1 MTTARSSPAE
11 RLAHVFAATDRPEGV
26 VDVTQALRVAWYR
39 YRATF
44 TLQLSGYLSIVL
56 LIGLIGGV
64 AMASVSAGRRT
75 QSSYP
80 TFLAS
85 TNPSNLTMA
94 VFQASA
100 NAGPGSSL
108 KSAIERLPDVKRVV
122 TAGTLPLIDIG
133 ANGAPRLSSLANINI
148 VSSLDG
154 MTVDQDRLA
163 ILQGRAANPR
173 RADEIVMN
181 AGAARI
187 LGVQV
192 GQVIAL
198 GLYTPAQMNLPD
210 FGSPKVK
217 PAVLVHERLVG
228 IVALNTQL
236 VQDDVDQTYG
246 VIYVDAALTRRIVK
260 PLNLFT
266 PVLYGVQL
274 LDGDRGIAKMQHEL
288 VALVPKGQIYEFHV
302 ASTVTS
308 QVELAI
314 KPESVALGS
323 FGAIAA
329 LACLI
334 LAGQAISRL
343 LGRGERDRDVLRA
356 LGASPVI
363 IVTEGLV
370 GVLLAVGLGTI
381 VAAVVAVALSPLGP
395 LGPVRPVYPDAGFNF
410 DWTVIG
416 AGVAVLVLGLGAI
429 MTALSVRSLTKRSL
443 QSGESASG
451 QSRAAL
457 GLQRAGI
464 PVAGVVGVHFALES
478 GRGRSAVPVRSIIG
492 GTVVAVAMVVA
503 TLTFASGFNTL
514 ISRPPLYGWNWTYLL
529 NPSNA
534 VPPKALSLLNH
545 DPRVAAWSGADYTDL
560 QIDGEELPIL
570 LESPGAKLSPPILS
584 GHGLETS
591 RQIVL
596 GAGTLNQLHER
607 IGNTVIVSLGTKKDA
622 PYYIPPTPLV
632 IVGTATLPAVG
643 YSSFVAEHTS
653 MGTGALVPLDFTNV
667 PFTGHSADPN
677 LDGPELVFVRMRVG
691 VGSAAGRED
700 MQRIANTAN
709 RIFATD
715 KNAAGNSVEVLGVLR
730 PVQIVNYR
738 SIGST
743 PIFLA
748 AGLALGAVLALGL
761 TLASSV
767 RRRRRDLALL
777 KTLGFTHRQLAS
789 AVAWQATT
797 TALIGMAVGLPL
809 GVVIGRQL
817 WTLFARSIYAVPD
830 PTVPALSVLI
840 VGAGTVLFAN
850 LIAFLP
856 GRDAGRTPAALALRA
871 E

>member
-1 MTTARSSPAE
+1 MTHA
-11 RLAHVFAATDRPEGV
+11 F
-26 VDVTQALRVAWYR
+26 RVAWYR
-39 YRATF
+39 YRAT
-44 TLQLSGYLSIVL
+44 LAIQLSGYLSIVL
-56 LIGLIGGV
+56 LIGLIGGI

-100 NAGPGSSL
+100 NAGAGSSL
-108 KSAIERLPDVKRVV
+108 KSAIERLPDVKHVV

-154 MTVDQDRLA
+154 MTIDQDRLA
-163 ILQGRAANPR
+163 ILQGRGANQR

-181 AGAARI
+181 AGAAHS
-187 LGVQV
+187 LGVHV
-192 GQVIAL
+192 GQIVTL
-198 GLYTPAQMNLPD
+198 GLYTPAQMNLPA
-210 FGSPKVK
+210 FGSPMVR
-217 PAVLVHERLVG
+217 PVLLVHERLVG

-246 VIYVDAALTRRIVK
+246 VIVADAALTRQVAK
-260 PLNLFT
+260 PLSRFT
-266 PVLYGVQL
+266 TVLYGVQL
-274 LDGDRGIAKMQHEL
+274 RHGDRGIAKVQHEL
-288 VALVPKGQIYEFHV
+288 VGLVPKGQIYEFHV
-302 ASTVTS
+302 TSTVTS

-314 KPESVALGS
+314 KPESVALGA

-334 LAGQAISRL
+334 LAAQAISRL
-343 LGRGERDRDVLRA
+343 LRRGEGDRDVLKA
-356 LGASPVI
+356 LGASPLTTVAD
-363 IVTEGLV
+363 GLV
-370 GVLLAVGLGTI
+370 GVQFAAGLGTI
-381 VAAVVAVALSPLGP
+381 VAVVVAVVLSPLGP
-395 LGPVRPVYPDAGFNF
+395 LGPVRPVYPDAGLSV

-416 AGVAVLVLGLGAI
+416 IGVAVLVVGLGAI
-429 MTALSVRSLTKRSL
+429 TIALCVRSIAKKTRK
-443 QSGESASG
+443 SGESVSRR
-451 QSRAAL
+451 SRAAL
-457 GLQRAGI
+457 GLQGAGM

-478 GRGRSAVPVRSIIG
+478 GRGRSAVPIRSIIG
-492 GTVVAVAMVVA
+492 GTVIAVAMVVA
-503 TLTFASGFNTL
+503 TLTFASGFSTL

-529 NPSNA
+529 NPSSA

-570 LESPGAKLSPPILS
+570 LESPHAKLSPPILS

-596 GAGTLNQLHER
+596 GAATLSQLHKH
-607 IGNTVIVSLGTKKDA
+607 IGDTVMVSLGTKKDA
-622 PYYIPPTPLV
+622 PYYLAPTPLV
-632 IVGTATLPAVG
+632 IVGTASLPAVG
-643 YSSFVAEHTS
+643 YASFVAEHTS
-653 MGTGALVPLDFTNV
+653 MGTGALVPLDFSHI
-667 PFTGHSADPN
+667 PFQGGNADPN
-677 LDGPELVFVRMRVG
+677 LNGPELVFVRMRSG
-691 VGSAAGRED
+691 ESSSAGRKD
-700 MQRIANTAN
+700 MQRIANASD
-709 RIFATD
+709 RLFATD
-715 KNAAGNSVEVLGVLR
+715 KNAAGDSVEVLGVLR

-767 RRRRRDLALL
+767 RRRRREFALL
-777 KTLGFTHRQLAS
+777 KTFGFTHRQLAS
-789 AVAWQATT
+789 TVACQATT
-797 TALIGMAVGLPL
+797 TALIGVVVGLPL

-817 WTLFARSIYAVPD
+817 WTIFARSIYAVPD
-830 PTVPALSVLI
+830 PTVPLLSVI
-840 VGAGTVLFAN
+840 MVGVGTVLFAN
-850 LIAFLP
+850 LVAVLP
-856 GRDAGRTPAALALRA
+856 GRNAARTPAALALRT

>member
-1 MTTARSSPAE
+1 M
-11 RLAHVFAATDRPEGV
+11 
-26 VDVTQALRVAWYR
+26 RVAWYR

-44 TLQLSGYLSIVL
+44 ASQLSGFLSIVL

-80 TFLAS
+80 TFIAS

-94 VFQASA
+94 VFLAQG
-100 NAGPGSSL
+100 NAEPNASL
-108 KSAIERLPDVKRVV
+108 KSAIERLPDVTHVV
-122 TAGTLPLIDIG
+122 TAGTLPLIEVG
-133 ANGAPRLSSLANINI
+133 TNGAPRLSSFSNINI
-148 VSSLDG
+148 AGSLDG
-154 MTVDQDRLA
+154 MMVKQDRLA
-163 ILQGRAANPR
+163 VVQGRAANPL

-187 LGVQV
+187 LGVHV

-198 GLYTPAQMNLPD
+198 GRYTTAQMNLAD

-217 PAVLVHERLVG
+217 PVALFHERIVG

-246 VIYVDAALTRRIVK
+246 DIFVNAALIREVAK
-260 PLNLFT
+260 PVSQFS
-266 PVLYGVQL
+266 PVLFGIQL
-274 LDGDRGIAKMQHEL
+274 RDGDRSIAKVQREL
-288 VALVPKGQIYEFHV
+288 VHLVPKGEIYEFHV
-302 ASTVTS
+302 TSTVTS
-308 QVELAI
+308 QVDLAI
-314 KPESVALGS
+314 KPESVALGA
-323 FGAIAA
+323 FGAFAA

-334 LAGQAISRL
+334 LAAQAISRL
-343 LGRGERDRDVLRA
+343 LRRGERDRDVLRA
-356 LGASPVI
+356 LGASPLILV
-363 IVTEGLV
+363 VDGLV
-370 GVLLAVGLGTI
+370 GVLLALGLGVI
-381 VAAVVAVALSPLGP
+381 VAVAAAVVLSPFGP
-395 LGPVRPVYPDAGFNF
+395 LGPVRPVYPNAGFSV

-416 AGVAVLVLGLGAI
+416 IGVAVLVLGLGAI
-429 MTALSVRSLTKRSL
+429 ATALSVRGVTKGAL
-443 QSGESASG
+443 HSGESVSRR
-451 QSRAAL
+451 SRAAL
-457 GLQRAGI
+457 GLQRAGLT
-464 PVAGVVGVHFALES
+464 VAGVVGVHFALEP

-492 GTVVAVAMVVA
+492 GTAVAVAMVVA
-503 TLTFASGFNTL
+503 TLTFASGFSTL
-514 ISRPPLYGWNWTYLL
+514 ISRPSLYGWNWTFVL
-529 NPSNA
+529 NPSND
-534 VPPKALSLLNH
+534 VPPQALSLLHH
-545 DPRVAAWSGADYTDL
+545 DHLVASWSGADYTDL

-570 LESPGAKLSPPILS
+570 LQSPGAKLSPPILA
-584 GHGLETS
+584 GHGLKTS

-596 GAGTLNQLHER
+596 GAGTLNQLHKR
-607 IGNTVIVSLGTKKDA
+607 IGDTVIVSLGSKKDA
-622 PYYIPPTPLV
+622 PYYIPPTPLK

-653 MGTGALVPLDFTNV
+653 MGTGALIPLDFTNV
-667 PFTGHSADPN
+667 PFSGHSSDPN
-677 LDGPELVFVRMRVG
+677 LNGPELVFVRMRAG
-691 VGSAAGRED
+691 VSATAGRED
-700 MQRIANTAN
+700 MQRIANAAN
-709 RIFATD
+709 RVFAGD
-715 KNAAGNSVEVLGVLR
+715 KNAEGNSVEVLGVLR

-761 TLASSV
+761 MLASSV

-797 TALIGMAVGLPL
+797 TALIGVVVGLPF

-830 PTVPALSVLI
+830 PTVPLLSVI
-840 VGAGTVLFAN
+840 MVGVGTVVFAN
-850 LIAFLP
+850 LVAVLP
-856 GRDAGRTPAALALRA
+856 GRNAARTPAALALRA

>member
-1 MTTARSSPAE
+1 M
-11 RLAHVFAATDRPEGV
+11 
-26 VDVTQALRVAWYR
+26 TQALRVAWYR
-39 YRATF
+39 YRSTF
-44 TLQLSGYLSIVL
+44 GLQLSGYLSIVL

-100 NAGPGSSL
+100 NMGPGSSL
-108 KSAIERLPDVKRVV
+108 KSAIERLPDVKHVV

-148 VSSLDG
+148 VSSLDA

-173 RADEIVMN
+173 RTDEIVMN
-181 AGAARI
+181 AGAAHI

-198 GLYTPAQMNLPD
+198 GVYTPAQMNLPD

-217 PAVLVHERLVG
+217 PVVLVHERLVG

-246 VIYVDAALTRRIVK
+246 TIFADAALTRRLAK
-260 PLNLFT
+260 PLSLFT

-274 LDGDRGIAKMQHEL
+274 RHGDRGIAKVQSEL
-288 VALVPKGQIYEFHV
+288 VGLVPKGEIYEFHV

-314 KPESVALGS
+314 KPESVALGA
-323 FGAIAA
+323 FGAMAA

-334 LAGQAISRL
+334 LAAQAISRL
-343 LGRGERDRDVLRA
+343 LRRGERERDILRA
-356 LGASPVI
+356 LGASPLITV
-363 IVTEGLV
+363 VEGLV
-370 GVLLAVGLGTI
+370 GVLLAVGIGTI

-395 LGPVRPVYPDAGFNF
+395 LGPVRPVYPGAGFTV

-416 AGVAVLVLGLGAI
+416 IGVAALVVGLGAI
-429 MTALSVRSLTKRSL
+429 MTAFSVRSLTNRAL
-443 QSGESASG
+443 NGESVSG

-503 TLTFASGFNTL
+503 TLTFANGFSTL

-545 DPRVAAWSGADYTDL
+545 DPQVAAWSGADYTDL
-560 QIDGEELPIL
+560 QIDGAELPIL

-591 RQIVL
+591 HQIVL
-596 GAGTLNQLHER
+596 GAGTLNQLHDR
-607 IGNTVIVSLGTKKDA
+607 IGDTVIVSLGTKKNA

-677 LDGPELVFVRMRVG
+677 LDGPELVFVKMRAG

-700 MQRIANTAN
+700 MQRIANAAN
-709 RIFATD
+709 RVFAAD
-715 KNAAGNSVEVLGVLR
+715 KNATGNSVEVLGVLR

-738 SIGST
+738 TIGST

-767 RRRRRDLALL
+767 RRRRRELALL

-850 LIAFLP
+850 LVAFLP
-856 GRDAGRTPAALALRA
+856 GRDAARTPAALALRA

>member
-1 MTTARSSPAE
+1 M
-11 RLAHVFAATDRPEGV
+11 
-26 VDVTQALRVAWYR
+26 TQALRVAWYR

-44 TLQLSGYLSIVL
+44 ALQLSGYLSIVL

-64 AMASVSAGRRT
+64 AMASVTAGRRT

-94 VFQASA
+94 VFQVQA
-100 NAGPGSSL
+100 NVGSGSSL
-108 KSAIERLPDVKRVV
+108 KSAIERLPDVKDVV
-122 TAGTLPLIDIG
+122 TVGTLPLIDIG
-133 ANGAPRLSSLANINI
+133 ANGAPRLSSLSNINI

-154 MTVDQDRLA
+154 MTVNRDRLA
-163 ILQGRAANPR
+163 ILQGQAANPR
-173 RADEIVMN
+173 HADEIVMD
-181 AGAARI
+181 AGAAHI
-187 LGVQV
+187 LGVHV
-192 GQVIAL
+192 GQIIAL

-217 PAVLVHERLVG
+217 PSVLVHERLVG

-246 VIYVDAALTRRIVK
+246 VIFANAALTRRLVK
-260 PLNLFT
+260 PLSSFT

-274 LDGDRGIAKMQHEL
+274 RHGDRSIAKVQREL
-288 VALVPKGQIYEFHV
+288 VGLVPKGQIYEFHV

-314 KPESVALGS
+314 KPESVALGA

-334 LAGQAISRL
+334 LAAQAISRL
-343 LGRGERDRDVLRA
+343 LRRGESDRDVLRA
-356 LGASPVI
+356 LGASPAA
-363 IVTEGLV
+363 IVMEGLV

-395 LGPVRPVYPDAGFNF
+395 LGPVRPVYPDAGFSV

-416 AGVAVLVLGLGAI
+416 IGVAMLFIGLGAV
-429 MTALSVRSLTKRSL
+429 TAALSVRSATKKAL
-443 QSGESASG
+443 QPGESVSRP
-451 QSRAAL
+451 SRAAL

-464 PVAGVVGVHFALES
+464 PLAGVVGVHFALES

-492 GTVVAVAMVVA
+492 GTVIAVVMVVA
-503 TLTFASGFNTL
+503 TLTFASGFGTL

-529 NPSNA
+529 NPSND
-534 VPPKALSLLNH
+534 VPPKALSLLKQ
-545 DPRVAAWSGADYTDL
+545 DPKVAVWSGADYTDL

-570 LESPGAKLSPPILS
+570 LESPRAKVSPPILS
-584 GHGLETS
+584 GHGLEMS
-591 RQIVL
+591 SQIVL
-596 GAGTLNQLHER
+596 GAGTLNQLHKR
-607 IGNTVIVSLGTKKDA
+607 IGDTVIISLGTKKNA

-643 YSSFVAEHTS
+643 YASFVAEHTS

-667 PFTGHSADPN
+667 PFSGHSADPN
-677 LDGPELVFVRMRVG
+677 LNGPELVFVRMRAG
-691 VGSAAGRED
+691 LSTTAGRED
-700 MQRIANTAN
+700 MQRIVSAAN
-709 RIFATD
+709 RVFAAD
-715 KNAAGNSVEVLGVLR
+715 KNAVGNSVEVLGVLR

-761 TLASSV
+761 TLASSA
-767 RRRRRDLALL
+767 RRRRRDFALL
-777 KTLGFTHRQLAS
+777 KTFGFTHRQLTS
-789 AVAWQATT
+789 TVAWQATT
-797 TALIGMAVGLPL
+797 TALIGVVVGLPL
-809 GVVIGRQL
+809 GIVIGRQL

-830 PTVPALSVLI
+830 PTVPLLSVI
-840 VGAGTVLFAN
+840 MVGVGTVVFAN
-850 LIAFLP
+850 LVAVLP
-856 GRDAGRTPAALALRA
+856 GRSAARTPAALALRA

>member
-1 MTTARSSPAE
+1 M
-11 RLAHVFAATDRPEGV
+11 
-26 VDVTQALRVAWYR
+26 TQALRVALYR

-44 TLQLSGYLSIVL
+44 ALQLSAYLSIVL

-64 AMASVSAGRRT
+64 AMASVAAGRRT
-75 QSSYP
+75 QSSFP

-100 NAGPGSSL
+100 NMGPGSSL
-108 KSAIERLPDVKRVV
+108 KSAIERLPDVKHVV

-148 VSSLDG
+148 VSSLDA
-154 MTVDQDRLA
+154 MTLDQDRLA

-173 RADEIVMN
+173 RTDEIVMN
-181 AGAARI
+181 AGAAHI

-198 GLYTPAQMNLPD
+198 GVYTPAQMNLPD

-217 PAVLVHERLVG
+217 PVVLVHERLVG

-246 VIYVDAALTRRIVK
+246 TIFADAALTRRLAK
-260 PLNLFT
+260 PLSLFT

-274 LDGDRGIAKMQHEL
+274 RHGDRGIAKVQSEL
-288 VALVPKGQIYEFHV
+288 VGLVPKGEIYEFHV

-314 KPESVALGS
+314 KPESVALGA
-323 FGAIAA
+323 FGAMAA

-334 LAGQAISRL
+334 LAAQAISRL
-343 LGRGERDRDVLRA
+343 LRRGERERDILRA
-356 LGASPVI
+356 LGASPLITV
-363 IVTEGLV
+363 VEGLV
-370 GVLLAVGLGTI
+370 GVLLAVGIGTI

-395 LGPVRPVYPDAGFNF
+395 LGPVRPVYPGAGFTV

-416 AGVAVLVLGLGAI
+416 IGVAALVVGLGAI
-429 MTALSVRSLTKRSL
+429 MTAFSVRSLTNRAL
-443 QSGESASG
+443 NGESVSG

-503 TLTFASGFNTL
+503 TLTFANGFSTL

-545 DPRVAAWSGADYTDL
+545 DPQVAAWSGADYTDL
-560 QIDGEELPIL
+560 QIDGAELPIL

-591 RQIVL
+591 HQIVL
-596 GAGTLNQLHER
+596 GAGTLNQLHDR
-607 IGNTVIVSLGTKKDA
+607 IGDTVIVSLGTKKNA

-653 MGTGALVPLDFTNV
+653 MGTGALVPLDFSHI
-667 PFTGHSADPN
+667 PFQGGNADPN
-677 LDGPELVFVRMRVG
+677 LNGPELVFVRMRSG
-691 VGSAAGRED
+691 ESSSAGRKD
-700 MQRIANTAN
+700 MQRIANASD
-709 RIFATD
+709 RVFAAD
-715 KNAAGNSVEVLGVLR
+715 KNATGNSVEVLGVLR

-738 SIGST
+738 TIGST

-767 RRRRRDLALL
+767 RRRRRELALM

-797 TALIGMAVGLPL
+797 TALLGMAVGLPL

-850 LIAFLP
+850 LVAFLP
-856 GRDAGRTPAALALRA
+856 GRDAARTPAALALRA